1 MEVPCVTSYPQLLPP
16 LQGGA
21 RYGVLP
27 PRPASWRRTA
37 NGAFFLAND
46 VNAIPAAKVEMANI
60 DELFP
65 GHAEI
70 FGEPVSSVLNAASSG
85 FINDW
90 EAHSSEQVFAL
101 RALMFD
107 VPSRQV

>member
-1 MEVPCVTSYPQLLPP
+1 MTSYPQLLPP
-16 LQGGA
+16 LQGGE

-60 DELFP
+60 DELFL

-70 FGEPVSSVLNAASSG
+70 FGEPVCQVCSMLRLRVSSTIGRRTLLSRSSPY
-85 FINDW
+85 
-90 EAHSSEQVFAL
+90 
-101 RALMFD
+101 
-107 VPSRQV
+107 VP